1 MKKVC
6 NVCLIGR
13 PNVGKSTFL
22 NNVLNFNLS
31 IITDKPQT
39 TKDNIRGIYNDKDYQ
54 IIFIDTPGIHKAE
67 NLLSE
72 RLNNKSYEA
81 IENSDV
87 VLFLTPANEAIGK
100 GDKFIIEKINETNN
114 ENKIAVISKIDLL
127 NTKEEADKKAEE
139 LKKLG
144 FEKVFG
150 IGQNLPTSY
159 LDLINEIKTYCYED
173 EPLYP
178 DDQIGDITLRFM
190 AKEIIRETAI
200 NNLKFELPHSI
211 AVEIEQFDD
220 KNEDE
225 DYKIYALIYVK
236 KKFQKPILIGKDGQM
251 IKKISIDSRHKMEKI
266 FNHKVFLNIKVKI
279 NEDWVDNEFKI
290 KQLGY

>member
-72 RLNNKSYEA
+72 RLNSKSYEA

-87 VLFLTPANEAIGK
+87 VLFLTPANEAIGT

-127 NTKEEADKKAEE
+127 NAKEEADKKAEE

-236 KKFQKPILIGKDGQM
+236 KKSQKPILIGKDGQM

-279 NEDWVDNEFKI
+279 SEDWVDNEFKI